1 MAKKNLAALKK
12 IKATKGAKTTEQ
24 FALDLLRKT
33 AGFGNAEQLDKAKVI
48 PSNDTVS
55 KYLPNRVFFWGQDK
69 NRNYQTL
76 LIELDKTAKELFD
89 IPAFKQKNEL
99 LDVLEDILARISQ
112 LTLNGFARERSRDA
126 STKWGKQI
134 ETLVVLAV
142 KDDKSDEKNTQHVVS
157 FATVNQPKGYEESL
171 DIFYVREFSE
181 ISDPT
186 AIAKQNSLLKKR
198 HFDLLNSAKW
208 KDAFVTVKE
217 RNSAR
222 KLLEDC
228 KKAKPNN
235 DDIVNSCV
243 DLLQNMT
250 SGYLRGQH
258 NQKLKRIKLHSGHE
272 IGRESNGSKISPL
285 QGEAIRDQKDR
296 LLGYLVYCVNSD
308 TSADDIRE
316 FMENHNH
323 FHNVLII
330 YPDTKN
336 PTIEL
341 WQGKKRLEGKL
352 RKDKSHFTGESKL
365 VSVLTR
371 FFAISSSNITNPER
385 LAKELAF
392 RARILKQ
399 VAIEQLDEESKDEQS
414 DDMEKLY
421 RDFKAAL
428 IHTITKN
435 EFADAYAQTLTY
447 GLLSARWV
455 MAEEVAEKIAKGDK
469 SVDDLHFSRRNAISY
484 LPTSSGFLKQF
495 FEDVLKNTA
504 DDGKVAWI
512 LGDIADL
519 LDKVHIQY
527 VFGEGDSGDPNL
539 DPIIH
544 FYEPFLDAYDKEE
557 RQRRGVYYTPQ
568 PVVNFIVRNVDQ
580 ELKNSFGLKDGL
592 ADISTWQ
599 QVIENNP
606 QIKRPSGV
614 GEKDLFIKLLDPAT
628 GTGTFLVAVID
639 IIYKNLDKKWTDQN
653 KNDLE
658 RKKLWNKYVDNYLL
672 KKLYGFE
679 VMMAS
684 YAIAHLKV
692 SLKLRQT
699 GYTANRK
706 ATFNILL
713 TNTLEGVVQQS
724 NMRTAAIAKEAERA
738 VDIKRKSSFTVIV
751 GNPPYKGE
759 SANKTTHLDNLLSE
773 YKKEPEGGHL
783 KERNPKWINDDYV
796 KFIRYAQYE
805 ISKSGCGIHSF
816 ISAHSWMDNPT
827 FRGMRSSIMKEYNYI
842 SVLDL
847 HGNINRSEVSPDGSK
862 DENVFN
868 DGKSGIRQGVAI
880 FLFTKLANSSP
891 LDWKRKEVC
900 VSDVWGKTEHKF
912 NLLNNQFINNFN
924 CDCFIPRMNLLIFNS
939 TNEDI
944 ADEYEKGWKINDI
957 FPINSV
963 GIVTGRDKFVI
974 DLDKN
979 TLIKRFTEFSDKF
992 KSDDEVRLDFF
1003 GVDKEGKK
1011 YRAGDSGSWN
1021 MQQVRKKFRTD
1032 KNYLDKVQNILYRPF
1047 DMRWIMYHREVIER
1061 GRWEVMD
1068 HMTNIENIALV
1079 TARSNKSSI
1088 MDHFYISNTLVEIK
1102 CGESTTNSAIF
1113 PLYLKNIEGLDF
1125 DDFGRDD
1132 AGRSLNL
1139 NSKFIEDFENS
1150 TSLKL
1155 NINKV
1160 GKGDNNFS
1168 PLELLFFIYATF
1180 YSTLFRTRY
1189 ADYLRVDF
1197 PRIKIPSDKTYFF
1210 TMVNYGKEL
1219 SRLHTLTF
1227 TTDEYFKTQYEL
1239 NYLTGSVIQF
1249 IKYKKINNSVVIR
1262 ISKDLSFPPIP
1273 KQIIEFKIG
1282 GHKVVDK
1289 YLKARID
1296 YVLSDDLLNE
1306 VNMIFTSIKRTID
1319 IVDDID
1325 REYK

>member
-1 MAKKNLAALKK
+1 MAKTNLAALKK

-55 KYLPNRVFFWGQDK
+55 NYLPNRVFYWGQDE

-112 LTLNGFARERSRDA
+112 LTLNGFARERARDA

-171 DIFYVREFSE
+171 DIFYVREFSD

-198 HFDLLNSAKW
+198 HFDLLNSSKW
-208 KDAFVTVKE
+208 KDAFVTIKE

-222 KLLEDC
+222 KLLDDC

-235 DDIVNSCV
+235 DDIINSCV

-371 FFAISSSNITNPER
+371 FFAISSSNITNPEH

-392 RARILKQ
+392 RAKILKQ

-421 RDFKAAL
+421 RDFKTAL
-428 IHTITKN
+428 IHTITKD

-527 VFGEGDSGDPNL
+527 VFGEGDNGDPDA

-544 FYEPFLDAYDKEE
+544 FYEPFLNAYDSEVK
-557 RQRRGVYYTPQ
+557 QRRGVYYTPQ
-568 PVVNFIVRNVDQ
+568 PVVNFIVRSVDD
-580 ELKNSFGLKDGL
+580 ELKSSFDLEEGFASVATWGNVLKSGLINS
-592 ADISTWQ
+592 IP
-599 QVIENNP
+599 I
-606 QIKRPSGV
+606 GV
-614 GEKDLFIKLLDPAT
+614 KTEDCFVKVLDPAT
-628 GTGTFLVAVID
+628 GTGTFLVSVID
-639 IIYKNLDKKWTDQN
+639 KIFRNLKEKWNSQGEDEAEQ
-653 KNDLE
+653 
-658 RKKLWNKYVDNYLL
+658 KKLWNNYVDKYLVD
-672 KKLYGFE
+672 KLFGFE

-684 YAIAHLKV
+684 YAIAHLKI

-699 GYTANRK
+699 GYISKNKTE
-706 ATFNILL
+706 FNIIL
-713 TNTLEGVVQQS
+713 TNTLDDALEQVDMQDSV
-724 NMRTAAIAKEAERA
+724 MAIESAHAKI
-738 VDIKRKSSFTVIV
+738 IKKDYFFTVII
-751 GNPPYKGE
+751 GNPPY
-759 SANKTTHLDNLLSE
+759 ANKSSNLTEYHRAIVDNYRNFNGLRI
-773 YKKEPEGGHL
+773 
-783 KERNPKWINDDYV
+783 KERNQLQFEKNIQDDYV
-796 KFIRYAQYE
+796 KFFAFSENCIL
-805 ISKSGCGIHSF
+805 KSGCGILSL
-816 ISAHSWMDNPT
+816 ISNATMYFSRSL
-827 FRGMRSSIMKEYNYI
+827 RGMREHLSSTFEGICI
-842 SVLDL
+842 LDL
-847 HGNINRSEVSPDGSK
+847 HGGTNENLEELDN
-862 DENVFN
+862 NVF
-868 DGKSGIRQGVAI
+868 
-880 FLFTKLANSSP
+880 
-891 LDWKRKEVC
+891 
-900 VSDVWGKTEHKF
+900 
-912 NLLNNQFINNFN
+912 
-924 CDCFIPRMNLLIFNS
+924 
-939 TNEDI
+939 DI
-944 ADEYEKGWKINDI
+944 EQ
-957 FPINSV
+957 SV
-963 GIVTGRDKFVI
+963 GISIFLKFNESSECNITYSQLIGDRSYKFKTLDSSSLLNMDSITVNKDSENCSFRPVEDGGLESLRLDECFGQFGAGIKTNRDKIVI
-974 DLDKN
+974 SFDETSLVSSVIQEFNDLTNNDVVSN
-979 TLIKRFTEFSDKF
+979 S
-992 KSDDEVRLDFF
+992 
-1003 GVDKEGKK
+1003 
-1011 YRAGDSGSWN
+1011 Y
-1021 MQQVRKKFRTD
+1021 
-1032 KNYLDKVQNILYRPF
+1032 NILYRPF
-1047 DMRWIMYHREVIER
+1047 DVRKIFYLKPYVKSMSYPTMKHILEKNNIAIVASSSWTNPTRFSLSV
-1061 GRWEVMD
+1061 
-1068 HMTNIENIALV
+1068 TNI
-1079 TARSNKSSI
+1079 
-1088 MDHFYISNTLVEIK
+1088 ISEMK
-1102 CGESTTNSAIF
+1102 CGTHDRGTSIL
-1113 PLYLKNIEGLDF
+1113 PLYRYESILDGE
-1125 DDFGRDD
+1125 DEKV
-1132 AGRSLNL
+1132 SNL
-1139 NSKFIEDFENS
+1139 NSLVIEKFKSIVGNKSFSDEKFLYWVVALGHSTLYKKNLITKLAQGFPIVLLPSSSKFFDKASTIGEKISNIYLHFDSMFSSTKNNCSFINS
-1150 TSLKL
+1150 NIVAKGYPKYID
-1155 NINKV
+1155 NKVYINKNSFFDSISPEVWSSYV
-1160 GKGDNNFS
+1160 GGYQVMHKWLKDRRGR
-1168 PLELLFFIYATF
+1168 E
-1180 YSTLFRTRY
+1180 
-1189 ADYLRVDF
+1189 
-1197 PRIKIPSDKTYFF
+1197 
-1210 TMVNYGKEL
+1210 
-1219 SRLHTLTF
+1219 
-1227 TTDEYFKTQYEL
+1227 
-1239 NYLTGSVIQF
+1239 
-1249 IKYKKINNSVVIR
+1249 
-1262 ISKDLSFPPIP
+1262 ISKEEIMMYLSIS
-1273 KQIIEFKIG
+1273 QSISKIL
-1282 GHKVVDK
+1282 D
-1289 YLKARID
+1289 YALKI
-1296 YVLSDDLLNE
+1296 DDL
-1306 VNMIFTSIKRTID
+1306 IKETGGWSTAFQTRL
-1319 IVDDID
+1319 
-1325 REYK
+1325 